1 MLYPR
6 PFENNDDLDRE
17 TDLDEFPSPEFE
29 ALAEQLA
36 DDARMLA
43 ERYPAPALA
52 PLHALASTG
61 EQRPSTEIGS
71 ARWPRWRKIVAASVL
86 VAAAIGAWYGTRPGD
101 KQGEWAVDARQVDQR
116 RANQDRRDTNPVV
129 DDLQPVGRQPLPA
142 ISFQEFTGPE
152 QEAVLDLLEENALS
166 QGSLSI

>member
-6 PFENNDDLDRE
+6 PFEYDDIERE
-17 TDLDEFPSPEFE
+17 TDRDEFPSLELE

-43 ERYPAPALA
+43 ERYPAPATP
-52 PLHALASTG
+52 PLTAFATSAD
-61 EQRPSTEIGS
+61 QRPSPELAS
-71 ARWPRWRKIVAASVL
+71 ARWPRWRKIAAASVL
-86 VAAAIGAWYGTRPGD
+86 VAAAMGIWIGTRGD
-101 KQGEWAVDARQVDQR
+101 NRREWAVDVGQ
-116 RANQDRRDTNPVV
+116 ANQELRAANPPAN
-129 DDLQPVGRQPLPA
+129 DLQPVGRQPLPA
-142 ISFQEFTGPE
+142 VSFQEFTGPE